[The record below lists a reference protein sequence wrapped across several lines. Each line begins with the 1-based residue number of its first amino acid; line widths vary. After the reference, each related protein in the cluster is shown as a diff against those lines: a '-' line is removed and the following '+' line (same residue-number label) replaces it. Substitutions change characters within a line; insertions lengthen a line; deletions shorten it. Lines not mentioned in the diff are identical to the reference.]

1 MKKFLVL
8 FALAS
13 AVLVNAQA
21 QKTINDPNVEV
32 RNVSSFHA
40 IRVSDAIDL
49 YLSQS
54 DNEVVAVSAS
64 EPKYRDRIKTS
75 VENGVL
81 KIWFDNDNDWK
92 LWNSDKKKLK
102 AYVSFKTLDKLTA
115 SGASDVRVDG
125 TIKANSLTINLSGA
139 SDFKGA
145 IEATDLIINQ
155 SGASDA
161 TVTGGKAGSIKV
173 DVSGASDFNGYDLMA
188 ESCYAEASGA
198 SEISINVSKELSA
211 RASGASRVS
220 YRGSGVVTSVKSS
233 GASSINKRS

>member
-1 MKKFLVL
+1 MKKFLLL

-13 AVLVNAQA
+13 AVVVNAQA
-21 QKTINDPNVEV
+21 QKTINDPNAEV
-32 RNVSSFHA
+32 RSVSGFHA
-40 IRVSDAIDL
+40 IRVSNAIDL

-54 DNEVVAVSAS
+54 DNEAVALTDLRS
-64 EPKYRDRIKTS
+64 KYRDRIRTT

-125 TIKANSLTINLSGA
+125 IIKASSLTINVSGA

-145 IEATDLIINQ
+145 IEAENLVVDQ
-155 SGASDA
+155 SGASDV
-161 TVTGGKAGSIKV
+161 TITGGKVGSIKI
-173 DVSGASDFNGYDLMA
+173 DVSGASDFNGYDLQV
-188 ESCYAEASGA
+188 ESCQAEASGA
-198 SEISINVSKELSA
+198 SEISVNVSKELSA

-220 YRGSGVVTSVKSS
+220 YKGSGVVTSVKSS

>member
-8 FALAS
+8 FVMAA
-13 AVLVNAQA
+13 AVLGAQA
-21 QKTINDPNVEV
+21 QKTINDPNAEV
-32 RNVSSFHA
+32 RSVSGFTS
-40 IRVSDAIDL
+40 IKVSHAIDL

-54 DNEVVAVSAS
+54 DAEAVAVSAS
-64 EPKYRDRIKTS
+64 ETKYRDRIKTT

-92 LWNSDKKKLK
+92 LWNTNNKKLK
-102 AYVSFKTLDKLTA
+102 AYVSFKTLEKLTA

-125 TIKANSLTINLSGA
+125 TIKSSALTINLSGA

-145 IEATDLIINQ
+145 IEANTLTFDQ

-161 TVTGGKAGSIKV
+161 TITGKAGSIKV
-173 DVSGASDFNGYDLMA
+173 DVSGASDFNGYDLQVETA
-188 ESCYAEASGA
+188 EAEASGA
-198 SEISINVSKELSA
+198 SDVKITVSKELSA
-211 RASGASRVS
+211 KASGASSVS
-220 YRGSGVVTSVKSS
+220 YKGAGVMKSVRSS